1 MSRDT
6 IQAQFDAIPA
16 MDILS
21 IICIF
26 FYLGRSWGQ
35 EQTYVVFAPKAF
47 CVDASEKV
55 VIQAHGYTEP
65 FAVSVAIKSYPDKNS
80 IYSLGQVNLSPENK
94 FQGSAS
100 LIIKRKD
107 LPGEPN
113 AISYVYLEVICA
125 HFSKTITIPL
135 RYDNGFIFIET
146 DKSIYSSD
154 ETSVKVRAYTFDEN
168 LKPAQR
174 EVILTFIDPEGKE
187 TEMVGSTTN
196 PGIVTFRNFYMPFFP
211 KLGLWTI
218 NAKYRED
225 FTTTGTTQF
234 EFKKKERQSYVLI
247 EPENNVI
254 SYKDLEDFK
263 INIKV
268 SGNIPEGDV
277 FVFFAI
283 KEDLHDDEKEM
294 LLAEIQTTK
303 LVDGV
308 AQISFN
314 TTEEIKKLNISP
326 EDLNNK
332 YLNIFVDVSAEWDPR
347 NMEMLHCAYHIFRVV
362 HIILTGEFHESKIT
376 DIKYSISPY
385 TLDLV
390 ATPLFLKPGNPFPI
404 KVQVNAPGHVT
415 GGVAVILEGIFD
427 KTLNLGTMESTTNS
441 DGVASFIIN
450 IPSDVAT
457 LDFHVRTAIPDLP
470 AKYQASKDY
479 EVVAYSSHSHS
490 FLSLSWPDSY
500 KTLFVGKTLNIT
512 VTPESPYV
520 DSITHYNYL
529 VSSKGKV
536 VHFGTVKKLPDKSSQ
551 LLKLPLTRYMVPTA
565 CLLVYYFVT
574 GDQTTELVSDSVC
587 LKIQKKCGNQLQ
599 IHLSPNK
606 DVYSPGESLSLTV
619 ETQSESWVALSLV
632 DVATYNSEER
642 SKSFVE
648 RILQSSHKPGQE
660 CGAGGGRN
668 NTEVLCSTGL
678 TVLSNVDTGCSQQ
691 DGGSFKKVLRSK
703 RDLKQRIDKIA
714 SEYKH
719 PVLQK
724 CCYDGAYQS
733 EESCVK
739 RAARIKI
746 GPNCSRA
753 FSRCCEEANIR
764 RFQNPHM
771 DSGMLHHPG
780 GPTLPRLPEQR
791 LWNVY
796 HVPKSSTV
804 DLTSPWSLT
813 SWEIHG
819 VGVSNNGL
827 CVADVLQGRVS
838 QEQ

>member
-1 MSRDT
+1 
-6 IQAQFDAIPA
+6 

-47 CVDASEKV
+47 CVGASEKV

-65 FAVSVAIKSYPDKNS
+65 FSVSVAIKSYPDKNF

-94 FQGSAS
+94 FQDSAS
-100 LIIKRKD
+100 LIIERKD

-113 AISYVYLEVICA
+113 AISYVYLEVVCA
-125 HFSKTITIPL
+125 HFSKTTKIPL
-135 RYDNGFIFIET
+135 RYDNGFIFIQT
-146 DKSIYSSD
+146 DKSIYTPD
-154 ETSVKVRAYTFDEN
+154 ETSVKVRAYTFDED

-174 EVILTFIDPEGKE
+174 EVMLTFIDPKGKE
-187 TEMVGSTTN
+187 TDMVGSTTN
-196 PGIVTFRNFYMPFFP
+196 PGIVTFPDFNIPSDA

-218 NAKYRED
+218 NAKHREN

-234 EFKKKERQSYVLI
+234 EIKMDVLERRKHVLI

-254 SYKDLEDFK
+254 SYKNLEDFK

-268 SGNIPEGDV
+268 RYFNRIIPEGDV

-326 EDLNNK
+326 GDLNNK
-332 YLNIFVDVSAEWDPR
+332 YLNIFVDVSAGSFKE
-347 NMEMLHCAYHIFRVV
+347 N
-362 HIILTGEFHESKIT
+362 KIT
-376 DIKYSISPY
+376 DIKYSFSPY

-427 KTLNLGTMESTTNS
+427 KSLNLGTMQSTTNS

-450 IPSDVAT
+450 IPSDAAT

-479 EVVAYSSHSHS
+479 EAVAYSSHSHS
-490 FLSLSWPDSY
+490 FLSLSWPDSH
-500 KTLFVGKTLNIT
+500 KTLFVGKTLSIT

-536 VHFGTVKKLPDKSSQ
+536 VHFGTVEKLPGSSSQ
-551 LLKLPLTRYMVPTA
+551 VLNLSLTQHMAPTA

-587 LKIQKKCGNQLQ
+587 LKIQEKCGNQLQ
-599 IHLSPNK
+599 IRVSPTK
-606 DVYSPGESLSLTV
+606 DVYSPGEHLSLTV
-619 ETQSESWVALSLV
+619 ETQSESWVALSLA

-703 RDLKQRIDKIA
+703 RDLKQKIDKIA
-714 SEYKH
+714 SQYKH

-724 CCYDGAYQS
+724 CCYDGARES
-733 EESCVK
+733 EESCEE

-746 GPNCSRA
+746 GPSCFKA
-753 FSRCCEEANIR
+753 FSRCCAQANIQ
-764 RFQNPHM
+764 RFKSPHI
-771 DSGMLHHPG
+771 
-780 GPTLPRLPEQR
+780 
-791 LWNVY
+791 
-796 HVPKSSTV
+796 
-804 DLTSPWSLT
+804 SLYT
-813 SWEIHG
+813 GHG
-819 VGVSNNGL
+819 N
-827 CVADVLQGRVS
+827 
-838 QEQ
+838 

>member
-1 MSRDT
+1 
-6 IQAQFDAIPA
+6 

-47 CVDASEKV
+47 CVGASEKV

-65 FAVSVAIKSYPDKNS
+65 FSVSVAIKSYPDKNS
-80 IYSLGQVNLSPENK
+80 IYSRGQVNLSPENK

-113 AISYVYLEVICA
+113 AISYVFLEVMCA
-125 HFSKTITIPL
+125 HFSKTKKIPL

-154 ETSVKVRAYTFDEN
+154 ETSVKVRAYTFDED

-174 EVILTFIDPEGKE
+174 EVILTFIDPKGKE
-187 TEMVGSTTN
+187 TDMVGNTTN
-196 PGIVTFRNFYMPFFP
+196 PGIVTFPDFDIPLRALN

-218 NAKYRED
+218 YAKHRED

-234 EFKKKERQSYVLI
+234 EIKMNVLEELDDVLI

-254 SYKDLEDFK
+254 SHKNLEDFK
-263 INIKV
+263 INIK
-268 SGNIPEGDV
+268 SRNIPEGDV
-277 FVFFAI
+277 FVFFEI
-283 KEDLHDDEKEM
+283 KEDLDDDENKT
-294 LLAEIQTTK
+294 LPAGLQTTK
-303 LVDGV
+303 LVDGA

-314 TTEEIKKLNISP
+314 STEEIKKLNISP

-332 YLNIFVDVSAEWDPR
+332 YLNIIVDIIAGYF
-347 NMEMLHCAYHIFRVV
+347 MEYK
-362 HIILTGEFHESKIT
+362 TT

-385 TLDLV
+385 SLDLV

-427 KTLNLGTMESTTNS
+427 KTLNLGTMQSTTNS

-450 IPSDVAT
+450 IPSDAAT

-479 EVVAYSSHSHS
+479 EAVAYSSHSHS
-490 FLSLSWPDSY
+490 FLSLSWPDSH
-500 KTLFVGKTLNIT
+500 KTLFVGKTLSIT
-512 VTPESPYV
+512 VTPKSPYV

-536 VHFGTVKKLPDKSSQ
+536 VHFGTEKKLPGKSSQ
-551 LLKLPLTRYMVPTA
+551 ILKLPLTRHMAPTA

-606 DVYSPGESLSLTV
+606 DVYSPSERLSLTV
-619 ETQSESWVALSLV
+619 KTRSESWVALSLV

-642 SKSFVE
+642 SKSFME

-703 RDLKQRIDKIA
+703 RDLKQEIDKIA
-714 SEYKH
+714 SKYKH
-719 PVLQK
+719 QMVQK
-724 CCYDGAYQS
+724 CCFDGAHES
-733 EESCVK
+733 EERCEE
-739 RAARIKI
+739 RAARIEHGALCVK
-746 GPNCSRA
+746 A
-753 FSRCCEEANIR
+753 FTLCCDEANR
-764 RFQNPHM
+764 QRSGNSHM
-771 DSGMLHHPG
+771 YSGIARL
-780 GPTLPRLPEQR
+780 LPDFSLVPSEEH
-791 LWNVY
+791 LWNIY
-796 HVPKSSTV
+796 HVPKSYKL
-804 DLTSPWSLT
+804 DLTLPRFLT

-819 VGVSNNGL
+819 VGVSNKGL